1 MCSLHLSASAHSSVF
16 FASLPHT
23 DHGKPEFHEPT
34 GLPSMAD
41 EDIPLFG
48 ARSREDF
55 RGTPLQYPIDKA
67 YFTLADEQTVRSV
80 STATAPGP
88 RLLRRLI
95 NELLLPACC
104 FFGIGLP
111 VCSCSPFPL
120 DD

>member
-1 MCSLHLSASAHSSVF
+1 
-16 FASLPHT
+16 
-23 DHGKPEFHEPT
+23 
-34 GLPSMAD
+34 MAD

-88 RLLRRLI
+88 
-95 NELLLPACC
+95 PGHAFCA
-104 FFGIGLP
+104 
-111 VCSCSPFPL
+111 V
-120 DD
+120 